1 MTQLKNPKDTIFS
14 KNLRNLLETKDKTQK
29 DLADYVG
36 VSTASVNFWVKG
48 TNIPKIDKIKKIASF
63 FHVPVQAL
71 LSEENEK
78 LDKPPNL
85 SEVSVVPA
93 DAKSESGLMDEIFA
107 DRPDVL
113 KIIDGKFFGDKENK
127 KPLSPEAKL
136 HIKNSVLFTLR
147 ACGYNV

>member
-1 MTQLKNPKDTIFS
+1 MPAVTIFS
-14 KNLRNLLETKDKTQK
+14 KNLRNLLEERNETQK
-29 DLADYVG
+29 ELADYVG
-36 VSTASVNFWVKG
+36 VSPASVNFWFNGKK
-48 TNIPKIDKIKKIASF
+48 IPKIDKIKKIASF

-78 LDKPPNL
+78 LDKPPHI
-85 SEVSVVPA
+85 SEVSVVPT

-113 KIIDGKFFGDKENK
+113 EIIDGKVFGDKENK

>member
-1 MTQLKNPKDTIFS
+1 MSLHNTAFT
-14 KNLRNLLETKDKTQK
+14 KNLRQLLHEKDKTQK
-29 DLADYVG
+29 ELAAYVC
-36 VSTASVNFWVKG
+36 VSAPSVNSWVKG
-48 TNIPKIDKIKKIASF
+48 TKMPQLSKIKKIASF

-71 LSEENEK
+71 LSEESEK
-78 LDKPPNL
+78 LDKPPHI

-113 KIIDGKFFGDKENK
+113 EIIDGKVFGDKENK

>member
-1 MTQLKNPKDTIFS
+1 MGREKKDTIFS
-14 KNLRNLLETKDKTQK
+14 KNLRRLFIEKDKTQRE
-29 DLADYVG
+29 LADFMN
-36 VSTASVNFWVKG
+36 VSTAATNFWATG
-48 TNIPKIDKIKKIASF
+48 ISTPKIDKIKKIASF

-71 LSEENEK
+71 LSEESEK
-78 LDKPPNL
+78 LDKPPNI

-113 KIIDGKFFGDKENK
+113 EIIDGKVFGDKENK

>member
-1 MTQLKNPKDTIFS
+1 MNKQKQGRADFAVWPCDFQFDTARLKSAPQKTKKTVFPPKR
-14 KNLRNLLETKDKTQK
+14 RNIHCE
-29 DLADYVG
+29 
-36 VSTASVNFWVKG
+36 S
-48 TNIPKIDKIKKIASF
+48 
-63 FHVPVQAL
+63 
-71 LSEENEK
+71 EK
-78 LDKPPNL
+78 LDKPPNI

-93 DAKSESGLMDEIFA
+93 DAKSESGLMVELFA

-113 KIIDGKFFGDKENK
+113 EIIDGKVFGDKENK